1 MRSKPSEWSVPNTRS
16 DVVVTSGCPGE
27 TPTTGCVSPAT
38 YRARETSARHPTSRP
53 VFSSPPPSESG
64 SSFVFTGGAM
74 RRVLERLMSI
84 GAAPVSAVDAGHG
97 ARSPSGRKA
106 YHPGIALGALS
117 ASLGLLLLAPGGARG
132 GRWRRCVTSCWPGIL
147 NRPRCPGAT
156 PGELQ
161 RRGGQPRA
169 LLRRGSRRVVLT
181 AEMRASAERFAGAI
195 PRSLR
200 SFPGSPF
207 EVQTHSP

>member
-1 MRSKPSEWSVPNTRS
+1 
-16 DVVVTSGCPGE
+16 
-27 TPTTGCVSPAT
+27 
-38 YRARETSARHPTSRP
+38 
-53 VFSSPPPSESG
+53 
-64 SSFVFTGGAM
+64 M

-106 YHPGIALGALS
+106 YHPGNCARGAERIAGPVAAGAGRRARRTL
-117 ASLGLLLLAPGGARG
+117 AQVRNQLLAWHLEP
-132 GRWRRCVTSCWPGIL
+132 
-147 NRPRCPGAT
+147 PRCPGAT

-181 AEMRASAERFAGAI
+181 AEMRASAERWRRSHTSFVEELPGKPVRGPNAL
-195 PRSLR
+195 SLR
-200 SFPGSPF
+200 LWAAAKASRLSL
-207 EVQTHSP
+207 

>member
-1 MRSKPSEWSVPNTRS
+1 
-16 DVVVTSGCPGE
+16 
-27 TPTTGCVSPAT
+27 
-38 YRARETSARHPTSRP
+38 
-53 VFSSPPPSESG
+53 
-64 SSFVFTGGAM
+64 M